1 MEDYWDKINC
11 NKCKEMYETV
21 GKAFYSR
28 AVKSS

>member
-1 MEDYWDKINC
+1 MKDYWDKIIR
-11 NKCKEMYETV
+11 NKCKEMYEAV